1 MHHDVISS
9 SPGMGQGH
17 NHCMQPNCCGNTYA
31 PCHLRSV
38 VLGSQVFDEFS
49 GQSYRL
55 LALAKGVLRGVD
67 KQAMSLMTQEQLE
80 AHAQGFELLGLL
92 VLSNSLRPDSKAT
105 VTELQQRSVSVP
117 SLSHEQLGSCSLQQH
132 LVSRELQ
139 QPFANQSVL
148 GRLKRPTPQAVHA
161 SSPRPNKHDANRF

>member
-1 MHHDVISS
+1 M
-9 SPGMGQGH
+9 
-17 NHCMQPNCCGNTYA
+17 
-31 PCHLRSV
+31 
-38 VLGSQVFDEFS
+38 VLGSQVFDEFP

-105 VTELQQRSVSVP
+105 VTELQQRSVFVLN
-117 SLSHEQLGSCSLQQH
+117 LSHGQLGSCSLRQC
-132 LVSRELQ
+132 LVACKL
-139 QPFANQSVL
+139 
-148 GRLKRPTPQAVHA
+148 
-161 SSPRPNKHDANRF
+161 